1 MGVGEGCRDTKHIQG
16 DHREDRLHERLP
28 DALKSVL
35 QSRKN
40 AGIDE
45 PLQKYGLDHGGSCGD
60 DDADDHGDHVHPVVL
75 INVAEQAA
83 EGAIF
88 LILFFH
94 DHASL
99 LFVWESL
106 TSL

>member
-1 MGVGEGCRDTKHIQG
+1 MMMQM
-16 DHREDRLHERLP
+16 
-28 DALKSVL
+28 
-35 QSRKN
+35 N
-40 AGIDE
+40 
-45 PLQKYGLDHGGSCGD
+45 
-60 DDADDHGDHVHPVVL
+60 HGDHVHPVVL
-75 INVAEQAA
+75 VNVAEQAA